1 MSTVKINVSY
11 LVGPALDWAVA
22 KCLGMF
28 VRMTRG
34 GWLDFDSDAYP
45 EFSNT
50 YNDDKMQS
58 FRPSIYWH
66 QAGPVIER
74 EVPML
79 LKTNGGDWIAQ
90 GPYDHINDRE
100 APRYYGPTPLIAAM
114 RCYVAS
120 KLGDIVEVPREL
132 YKEEN

>member
-11 LVGPALDWAVA
+11 LADTALDWAVA

-66 QAGPVIER
+66 QAGPIIER
-74 EVPML
+74 ERIELVP
-79 LKTNGGDWIAQ
+79 NGKGWDALQQAQ
-90 GPYDHINDRE
+90 HIPIE
-100 APRYYGPTPLIAAM
+100 GPTPLVAAM